1 MSHPVL
7 DVIHARRSI
16 RRYRPELPSEALL
29 RTVLEA
35 GRAAPSGGNSQSC
48 HFLVI
53 RSAAVL
59 SRLRALVEACFAS
72 MEAGPDTYRSLRS
85 SITLSKRGGYD
96 FTLGAPVLVVA
107 ANRRGY
113 GNALADTACALENMM
128 LAAQALGL
136 GSCWINQL
144 HWLDD
149 APPVRAYLEAL
160 GLDPGETVCGG
171 LALGWPDQSPAPI
184 EHTGNRVDW
193 IDADVELPG

>member
-1 MSHPVL
+1 MNPVL
-7 DVIHARRSI
+7 QAIHARRSI
-16 RRYRPELPSEALL
+16 RRFKSQPVDRQQLEQ
-29 RTVLEA
+29 VVEA
-35 GRAAPSGGNSQSC
+35 GRQAPTGGNTRTTR
-48 HFLVI
+48 FVVI
-53 RSAAVL
+53 QNPQILERIQ
-59 SRLRALVEACFAS
+59 ETACGAFAQ
-72 MEAGPDTYRSLRS
+72 MEADENTYKSLRH
-85 SITLSKRGGYD
+85 SIQASKKGGYR
-96 FTLGAPVLVVA
+96 FLYEAPVLILTT
-107 ANRRGY
+107 NLRNY
-113 GNALADTACALENMM
+113 GNAYSDCACALENMM
-128 LAAQALGL
+128 LAAHSLGL